1 MSSGLNGSLG
11 ALEIGSVLGAFLFG
25 IETLQTYNYYRDFS
39 RDCVLLRSTVAVV
52 WFLELGH
59 TVSSWHALYSETVT
73 LYGEPQHISSPPLSE
88 DLTVLLTA
96 LIYIVVQTFFANRV
110 RILSGSWYFMAVAF
124 SLNVLRFIANM
135 GSVTILV
142 HYRRVSILLEWRW
155 LVWTGL
161 SFGLAVDVL
170 ITVSM
175 CYYLQK
181 MRWSTESTRARKMVE
196 RLMVWTI
203 ETTLLTSATGIMQI
217 ILFTTRTDLVWTI
230 FFIIQTKLFSNSM
243 LASLNGRGRFRALA
257 DEPSEMLHF
266 VSFGPEASK
275 AGMVVVSLSPNA
287 ENVCRIGGLS
297 ARARRC
303 PRCFGE
309 AGSTSSNSCISDIR
323 FLERSMP
330 REGESTV

>member
-39 RDCVLLRSTVAVV
+39 RDCVLLRSTVIGDRSSANR
-52 WFLELGH
+52 FLELGH

-110 RILSGSWYFMAVAF
+110 RILSGSW
-124 SLNVLRFIANM
+124 
-135 GSVTILV
+135 
-142 HYRRVSILLEWRW
+142 LLH
-155 LVWTGL
+155 GY
-161 SFGLAVDVL
+161 VL

-203 ETTLLTSATGIMQI
+203 VLRAIMQI
-217 ILFTTRTDLVWTI
+217 ILVRTRLLVTTRTDREFPCI
-230 FFIIQTKLFSNSM
+230 MSH
-243 LASLNGRGRFRALA
+243 
-257 DEPSEMLHF
+257 PS
-266 VSFGPEASK
+266 
-275 AGMVVVSLSPNA
+275 
-287 ENVCRIGGLS
+287 
-297 ARARRC
+297 
-303 PRCFGE
+303 
-309 AGSTSSNSCISDIR
+309 
-323 FLERSMP
+323 
-330 REGESTV
+330 